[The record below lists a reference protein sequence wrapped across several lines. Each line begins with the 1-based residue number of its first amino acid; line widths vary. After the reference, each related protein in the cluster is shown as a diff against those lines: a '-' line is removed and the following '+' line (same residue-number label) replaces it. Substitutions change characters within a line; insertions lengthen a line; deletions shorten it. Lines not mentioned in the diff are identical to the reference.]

1 MAKIGLKNFRFG
13 ELTEN
18 NDGSASYGIAQT
30 PGKAVSCSVD
40 ITNNDVSLYADDAQ
54 AESDSSFQNG
64 TLSLGVDDEDD
75 ITNATLL
82 GHTIADGEVVRNAN
96 DVAPY
101 FGVGRIITKM
111 VNNVYKY
118 KVEFLCKV
126 KFSESSQ
133 SENTRGETV
142 EFGTSTL
149 SGKISRL
156 GNGDWSKTET
166 FDTMEAAQA
175 YLDSFFGSATPA
187 TVAFNAGSGSG
198 SYNSVSTV
206 VGAVIRVPDG
216 SALTPPSGKV
226 FAGWDTSSTATV
238 PDIVGS
244 YKVTAASVTLYAIY
258 EDQ

>member
-18 NDGSASYGIAQT
+18 PDGSASYGVAQT

-40 ITNNDVSLYADDAQ
+40 ITNSDASLYADDAQ
-54 AESDSSFQNG
+54 AESDSSFQSG
-64 TLSLGVDDEDD
+64 TLTLGVDDEDD

-82 GHTIADGEVVRNAN
+82 GHSISNGEVVRNAN

-111 VNNVYKY
+111 VNNVLKY

-133 SENTRGETV
+133 SENTRGENI

-156 GNGDWSKTET
+156 CNGNWSKTET
-166 FDTMEAAQA
+166 FDTMTTAQT
-175 YLDSFFGSATPA
+175 YLDSFFTSATPA
-187 TVAFNAGSGSG
+187 TVSFNVNGGSG
-198 SYNSVSTV
+198 SYSSITTA
-206 VGAVIRVPDG
+206 VGETIRVPDG
-216 SALTPPSGKV
+216 SALTPPSNKV
-226 FAGWDTSSTATV
+226 FAGWDTSQSSTN
-238 PDIVGS
+238 PDVVGS
-244 YKVTAASVTLYAIY
+244 FKVTAASTTLYAIY
-258 EDQ
+258 KNA